1 MGNDICSR
9 VCSSKI
15 KDNGNS
21 VDIQKLEESKYIK
34 YKSQHDKIIL
44 IQRFYRKFKCR
55 EKSKEIISFDVNTP
69 TKNSPSVK
77 GKKEETPNLKK
88 PSNSTYKKKK
98 SKSKKKEKKK
108 EKNTNNETPLPK
120 EENNKNNN
128 NLINDLI
135 TPENNFSEETRP
147 GNIIDNFDEIPLSP
161 EVKKINNSLGEFL
174 IEEKELLKYI
184 ESYPYKLRHFQ
195 LEYSNGDKYNGYFS
209 PNWTRE
215 GFGILLYNNNN
226 KYEGMFKNNLAEGL
240 GRLITTNGDYYEGEF
255 QKDRISGHGKYVCQS
270 EIYIGYWD
278 NGKYNGKGELIL
290 NDGCRY
296 IGEFK
301 QGYENGY
308 GKISWPD
315 TSYYEGDFIN
325 NLFDGFGV
333 YVMRNGKIYRGQ
345 WKNGKM
351 NGIGIF
357 NWPDGRIY
365 KGYFI
370 KDKKEG
376 FGMYIERNNAK
387 YEGQFLKGKQY
398 GIAKVVNDK
407 GICQI
412 GLYRKGEKKKWLNEK
427 DFKDDIEKI
436 DEEMKKIEEFILNND
451 FFDKT
456 KETVE
461 KLKTQFTDEICL
473 NQEENNNETN
483 NG

>member
-1 MGNDICSR
+1 
-9 VCSSKI
+9 
-15 KDNGNS
+15 
-21 VDIQKLEESKYIK
+21 
-34 YKSQHDKIIL
+34 
-44 IQRFYRKFKCR
+44 
-55 EKSKEIISFDVNTP
+55 
-69 TKNSPSVK
+69 
-77 GKKEETPNLKK
+77 
-88 PSNSTYKKKK
+88 
-98 SKSKKKEKKK
+98 
-108 EKNTNNETPLPK
+108 
-120 EENNKNNN
+120 
-128 NLINDLI
+128 
-135 TPENNFSEETRP
+135 
-147 GNIIDNFDEIPLSP
+147 
-161 EVKKINNSLGEFL
+161 
-174 IEEKELLKYI
+174 
-184 ESYPYKLRHFQ
+184 
-195 LEYSNGDKYNGYFS
+195 
-209 PNWTRE
+209 
-215 GFGILLYNNNN
+215 
-226 KYEGMFKNNLAEGL
+226 MFKNNLAEGL

-315 TSYYEGDFIN
+315 TSYYEGYFIN

-427 DFKDDIEKI
+427 DFKDDIDKI

-473 NQEENNNETN
+473 NHEENNNETN